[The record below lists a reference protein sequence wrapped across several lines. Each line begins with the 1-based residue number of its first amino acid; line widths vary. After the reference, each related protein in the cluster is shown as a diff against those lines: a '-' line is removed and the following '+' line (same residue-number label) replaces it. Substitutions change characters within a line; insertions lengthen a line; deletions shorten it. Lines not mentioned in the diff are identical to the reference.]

1 MINFVLVWLPQYLPL
16 LLKGTLV
23 TVELT
28 CLSMFFA
35 LVLGILVALG
45 RGSGIPWLRW
55 ILAVY
60 LEIWRDVP
68 LVVQLF
74 IIYFT
79 LPEIGIRMPAFWAG
93 VLGLSL
99 NLGAYLS
106 EVFRAAIAAIAA
118 GQRDAGKSLGMSIV
132 SLSADYSAASISDRT
147 SHNHGIRYF
156 SLERL
161 FSGVVYLGKRAI
173 AQWNDHN
180 RRDVRQHARI
190 YSCRSNLLCD
200 EFRRLAASEMA
211 RAAIDSGV
219 SEASDEG
226 GSARRGVETEYSL
239 LGPGESGSW
248 HLIQDEDARG

>member
-118 GQRDAGKSLGMSIV
+118 GQRDAGISLGMSIV
-132 SLSADYSAASISDRT
+132 SVYRRIILPQAFLIALPTITGYGISLLKDCSLVSFISVNELLRSGTIIIAETFDSMRVYIAVGAIYFVMSFAASRLLRWLELRLTPAYLRPQTRT
-147 SHNHGIRYF
+147 A
-156 SLERL
+156 RL
-161 FSGVVYLGKRAI
+161 GAALKRNI
-173 AQWNDHN
+173 P
-180 RRDVRQHARI
+180 
-190 YSCRSNLLCD
+190 S
-200 EFRRLAASEMA
+200 
-211 RAAIDSGV
+211 
-219 SEASDEG
+219 
-226 GSARRGVETEYSL
+226 SAVENP
-239 LGPGESGSW
+239 GPGS
-248 HLIQDEDARG
+248 

>member
-132 SLSADYSAASISDRT
+132 SVYRRIILPQAFLIALPTITGYGISLLKDCSLVSFISVNELLRSGTIIIAETFDSMRVYIAVGAIYFVMSFAASRLL
-147 SHNHGIRYF
+147 RW
-156 SLERL
+156 LELRL
-161 FSGVVYLGKRAI
+161 TPAYLRP
-173 AQWNDHN
+173 QT
-180 RRDVRQHARI
+180 
-190 YSCRSNLLCD
+190 
-200 EFRRLAASEMA
+200 
-211 RAAIDSGV
+211 RAARLGAALKRNIPS
-219 SEASDEG
+219 
-226 GSARRGVETEYSL
+226 SALENP
-239 LGPGESGSW
+239 GPGT
-248 HLIQDEDARG
+248 